1 MTHDEQTYQTG
12 RQVRVRTVRGARS
25 VISHAVPK
33 GKNSEHVG
41 RTGAVS
47 EGRIRREGKVHHTMC
62 AHTEQARR

>member
-1 MTHDEQTYQTG
+1 MTHDMHTNQAG

-41 RTGAVS
+41 RTGAMS
-47 EGRIRREGKVHHTMC
+47 EGRIRRAGKEHDTICTHTK
-62 AHTEQARR
+62 QGGR

>member
-1 MTHDEQTYQTG
+1 MTRYVCTYRAG

-41 RTGAVS
+41 RTGAMS
-47 EGRIRREGKVHHTMC
+47 EGSIRRAVKMHDT
-62 AHTEQARR
+62 R